1 MKIGTYETS
10 GTYGSFESFRSFVS
24 RGSPAPRHDSPLSD
38 SAKGPRS
45 PMPSTAIAENLAEV
59 RRRIAAAAR
68 RAGRDPAAVRLVAV
82 SKYRSMDEIR
92 AVVEAGQLDL
102 AENRVQEAQE
112 KVETLARLV
121 APARPVWHLIGHLQ
135 SNKAK
140 YVVDLFD
147 LVHSVDTVK
156 VAEALQIACEKKGRD
171 SLDILVQI
179 NVSGEESKSGLAPGE
194 AEGAIRAIAAMGRL
208 RVKGLMTMAPYEAA
222 PEDTRPVF
230 RGLRELRD
238 SLKALRIPGVALEDL
253 SMGMTNDYEV
263 AVEEGATLVRIG
275 TAIFEGWSA

>member
-1 MKIGTYETS
+1 MS
-10 GTYGSFESFRSFVS
+10 
-24 RGSPAPRHDSPLSD
+24 
-38 SAKGPRS
+38 
-45 PMPSTAIAENLAEV
+45 STPIAQNLAEV
-59 RRRIAAAAR
+59 RHRIAAAAR
-68 RAGRDPAAVRLVAV
+68 RAGRDPGAVRLVAV

-121 APARPVWHLIGHLQ
+121 APVRPVWHLIGHLQ
-135 SNKAK
+135 TNKAK
-140 YVVDLFD
+140 FAVDLFD

-156 VAEALQIACEKKGRD
+156 VAEALQLACEKKGRD

-179 NVSGEESKSGLAPGE
+179 NVSGEEAKSGLAPDE
-194 AEGAIRAIAAMGRL
+194 AEEAIRAIAAMDRL
-208 RVKGLMTMAPYEAA
+208 RVKGLMTMAPFEAA

-238 SLKALRIPGVALEDL
+238 SLESLRIPGVSLKDL
-253 SMGMTNDYEV
+253 SMGMTNDFEV

-275 TAIFEGWSA
+275 TAIFEGGNA